1 MSTPAHIVPERGSDP
16 AISATDGN
24 RCLEGVKANPYRN
37 WGVSDLLPRASS
49 LDGKM
54 LFVVPD
60 TSPSRLLTI
69 RGCRLR
75 PGGPAVASFCRTHA
89 STPNSGGGKG
99 PSEEGPNETA
109 SPSSQTGKCL
119 GRTTPSASDWLGPKQ
134 DWPGGTPELISEA
147 LNKALGLYEVRAQDE
162 ANPIHGQMGGSIKN
176 SNLDVPLN
184 PLEFSHLA
192 QLVEKQFIDGK
203 YRHLVREIIS
213 KPEVLLTA
221 YNNIKSN
228 PGNMTVSPGSNTL
241 FFRRVASPGGISP
254 KWFHETGRK
263 LREGTYEF
271 EPILRSER
279 PKPNGAEKFPPT
291 IANPRDKII
300 QEAFR
305 MVLEIIYEPRFQDIS
320 HGFRR
325 NKGTHSALR
334 EIKMRWKNPSWWLE
348 FDIRKCFDTINK
360 KILVSILSETI
371 RDSRLESTLNQMW
384 NAKIMDVEL
393 GDPTGGVPQG
403 SVISPILTNLYLD
416 RLDREILRIRKELE
430 KGYPRH
436 RRANP
441 VYERLLHIPKNSV
454 RKMRPAAAS
463 LRERGGRLKI
473 VGRKGIPADPKDS
486 KFVRVYACRYADE
499 ILMAVSGSKALAREV
514 MEQVSRFLEDVLHL
528 EINPEKTR
536 LRHVVEEKATFLG
549 MSLLGPKPSQLHVR
563 SDKATRA
570 GNKYRGRVRKAASE
584 LSNGWEKGLKKLGEK
599 LLVCALKK
607 ASKEAGRNLTLIKPD
622 QEVRKMLEQICR
634 EIVSEVQR
642 PSGIRRDAMLRW
654 APELSEGGIFTNI
667 IERDGQG
674 VVREFDEFVVSVH
687 ELLYPE
693 SKVERKETGPGPERN
708 AKDVPTNQ
716 RQAFRIQIYAP
727 LSRILDKLR
736 ARGIINAEGRPTSVP
751 VLATQDDVTITQW
764 YGSVAHGFLSY
775 YRCCDNLYK
784 VKKVV
789 DYQLRWSC
797 LHTLSH
803 KMKAKGVGKV
813 IDKYTHELQVETA
826 KGPRVYFP
834 TPTELRVMGK
844 QFLVKSIK
852 DPERILCLMVLRTTR
867 HPADRCSVIGCLESK
882 IEMHHIRALKR
893 SGAGTLSIVNS
904 SSDRISGLEA
914 LHAALNRKQISLCRE
929 HHKAMHAG
937 DISLQDIDVSVVLN
951 PKPRRGQAC
960 DSR

>member
-1 MSTPAHIVPERGSDP
+1 MS
-16 AISATDGN
+16 
-24 RCLEGVKANPYRN
+24 N
-37 WGVSDLLPRASS
+37 W
-49 LDGKM
+49 
-54 LFVVPD
+54 
-60 TSPSRLLTI
+60 
-69 RGCRLR
+69 
-75 PGGPAVASFCRTHA
+75 
-89 STPNSGGGKG
+89 
-99 PSEEGPNETA
+99 ET
-109 SPSSQTGKCL
+109 
-119 GRTTPSASDWLGPKQ
+119 
-134 DWPGGTPELISEA
+134 
-147 LNKALGLYEVRAQDE
+147 
-162 ANPIHGQMGGSIKN
+162 
-176 SNLDVPLN
+176 
-184 PLEFSHLA
+184 
-192 QLVEKQFIDGK
+192 
-203 YRHLVREIIS
+203 
-213 KPEVLLTA
+213 
-221 YNNIKSN
+221 
-228 PGNMTVSPGSNTL
+228 
-241 FFRRVASPGGISP
+241 RR
-254 KWFHETGRK
+254 
-263 LREGTYEF
+263 
-271 EPILRSER
+271 
-279 PKPNGAEKFPPT
+279 
-291 IANPRDKII
+291 
-300 QEAFR
+300 
-305 MVLEIIYEPRFQDIS
+305 
-320 HGFRR
+320 
-325 NKGTHSALR
+325 
-334 EIKMRWKNPSWWLE
+334 
-348 FDIRKCFDTINK
+348 
-360 KILVSILSETI
+360 
-371 RDSRLESTLNQMW
+371 
-384 NAKIMDVEL
+384 
-393 GDPTGGVPQG
+393 GGVPQG

-416 RLDREILRIRKELE
+416 RLDREILRIRRELE

-436 RRANP
+436 RQANL

-454 RKMRPAAAS
+454 MKMGPAAAS
-463 LRERGGRLKI
+463 LQERRGRLKI
-473 VGRKGIPADPKDS
+473 VGRKGIPADPKDP
-486 KFVRVYACRYADE
+486 KFVRVYACRYADD
-499 ILMAVSGSKALAREV
+499 IPMAISGSKALAREV
-514 MEQVSRFLEDVLHL
+514 MERVSRFLEDVLHL

-536 LRHVVEEKATFLG
+536 LRYVVGEKATFLG
-549 MSLLGPKPSQLHVR
+549 MSLLGPKPSQLHVG
-563 SDKATRA
+563 SDKVTRA
-570 GNKYRGRVRKAASE
+570 MKKYRGRVRKAASE

-599 LLVCALKK
+599 LLVCAPKE

-642 PSGIRRDAMLRW
+642 PSGIRRDAMFRW
-654 APELSEGGIFTNI
+654 APESSEGDIFTNI

-693 SKVERKETGPGPERN
+693 SEVKRKETGPGPERN

-716 RQAFRIQIYAP
+716 RRAFRIQIYAP

-736 ARGIINAEGRPTSVP
+736 ARGIINVEGRPTSVP

-775 YRCCDNLYK
+775 YRCCDNFYK
-784 VKKVV
+784 IKRVV

-813 IDKYTHELQVETA
+813 INKYTHELRVETA

-844 QFLVKSIK
+844 QFLVRSIK

-867 HPADRCSVIGCLESK
+867 HPADRCSVIGRLESR

-904 SSDRISGLEA
+904 SNDRISGLEA

>member
-54 LFVVPD
+54 LSVVPD

-75 PGGPAVASFCRTHA
+75 PGGPAVTSFCRTHA

-119 GRTTPSASDWLGPKQ
+119 GRTTPSASDRLGPKQ

-162 ANPIHGQMGGSIKN
+162 ANPIHGQMGGAIKN

-228 PGNMTVSPGSNTL
+228 PGNMPAGPGSNTL
-241 FFRRVASPGGISP
+241 FFRRVASPGGMSP

-279 PKPNGAEKFPPT
+279 PNEAEKFPPT

-325 NKGTHSALR
+325 NKGTHSAPR

-416 RLDREILRIRKELE
+416 RLDREILRIRRELE

-436 RRANP
+436 RQANP
-441 VYERLLHIPKNSV
+441 VYERLPHIPKNSV
-454 RKMRPAAAS
+454 MKMGPAAA
-463 LRERGGRLKI
+463 LLQERRGRLKI
-473 VGRKGIPADPKDS
+473 VGRKGIPADPKDP
-486 KFVRVYACRYADE
+486 KFVRVYACRYADD
-499 ILMAVSGSKALAREV
+499 IPMAISGSKALAREV
-514 MEQVSRFLEDVLHL
+514 MERVSRFLEDVLHL

-536 LRHVVEEKATFLG
+536 LRHVVGEKATFLG
-549 MSLLGPKPSQLHVR
+549 MSLLGPKPSQLHVG
-563 SDKATRA
+563 SDKVTRA
-570 GNKYRGRVRKAASE
+570 MKKYRGRVRKAASE

-599 LLVCALKK
+599 LLVCAPKE

-642 PSGIRRDAMLRW
+642 PSGIRRDAMFRW
-654 APELSEGGIFTNI
+654 APESSEGDIFTNI

-693 SKVERKETGPGPERN
+693 SEVKRKETGPAPERN

-716 RQAFRIQIYAP
+716 RRAFRIQIYAP

-775 YRCCDNLYK
+775 YRCCDNFYK
-784 VKKVV
+784 IKRVV

-813 IDKYTHELQVETA
+813 INKYTHELRVETA

-844 QFLVKSIK
+844 QFLVRSIK

-867 HPADRCSVIGCLESK
+867 HPADRCSVIGRLESR

>member
-384 NAKIMDVEL
+384 NAKILDVEL

-463 LRERGGRLKI
+463 LRERGLKI

-584 LSNGWEKGLKKLGEK
+584 LSNGWERGLKKLGEK

-667 IERDGQG
+667 IEQDGQG

>member
-1 MSTPAHIVPERGSDP
+1 
-16 AISATDGN
+16 
-24 RCLEGVKANPYRN
+24 
-37 WGVSDLLPRASS
+37 
-49 LDGKM
+49 M

-75 PGGPAVASFCRTHA
+75 PGGPAVTSFCRTHA

-99 PSEEGPNETA
+99 PSEEGPNKTA
-109 SPSSQTGKCL
+109 SPSSQTGQCL

-134 DWPGGTPELISEA
+134 DRPGGTPKLISEA
-147 LNKALGLYEVRAQDE
+147 SNKALGLYEVRAQDE
-162 ANPIHGQMGGSIKN
+162 ANPIHGQMGGAIKS

-184 PLEFSHLA
+184 PLEFSHLD
-192 QLVEKQFIDGK
+192 QLVEKQFIGGK

-221 YNNIKSN
+221 YNNIKNN
-228 PGNMTVSPGSNTL
+228 PGNMTGSPGSETL
-241 FFRRVASPGGISP
+241 FLRRVPSPGISL

-271 EPILRSER
+271 EPIWRSEG
-279 PKPNGAEKFPPT
+279 PKPGKAEKRT
-291 IANPRDKII
+291 LIIANPRDKII

-305 MVLEIIYEPRFQDIS
+305 MVLEMIYEPRFRDIS
-320 HGFRR
+320 HGFRK

-334 EIKMRWKNPSWWLE
+334 DIKMRWKNPSWWLE
-348 FDIRKCFDTINK
+348 FDIRKCFDTINN
-360 KILVSILSETI
+360 KILMSILSETI
-371 RDSRLESTLNQMW
+371 QDSRLESTLNQMW

-393 GDPTGGVPQG
+393 GGPGVPQG

-416 RLDREILRIRKELE
+416 RLDREILWIREELE
-430 KGYPRH
+430 KDSPRY

-441 VYERLLHIPKNSV
+441 IYKRLLYIPRNSV
-454 RKMRPAAAS
+454 MKMGPAAL
-463 LRERGGRLKI
+463 LREKRRRLNI
-473 VGRKGIPADPKDS
+473 VGRKGIPFADLKDP
-486 KFVRVYACRYADE
+486 KFVRVYACRYADD

-514 MEQVSRFLEDVLHL
+514 MERVSRFLKDVLHL
-528 EINPEKTR
+528 EINPENTH
-536 LRHVVEEKATFLG
+536 LGHVVEEKATFLG
-549 MSLLGPKPSQLHVR
+549 MSLLGRKPSQLHVR
-563 SDKATRA
+563 SDKAIRA
-570 GNKYRGRVRKAASE
+570 GKKYRGRVRKAALE

-599 LLVCALKK
+599 LLVCALKRAFK
-607 ASKEAGRNLTLIKPD
+607 GAGGGGNLTRMKPD
-622 QEVRKMLEQICR
+622 QEVRKMLEKSCR
-634 EIVSEVQR
+634 EVVSKVQR
-642 PSGIRRDAMLRW
+642 PTAAMGRDAMFRW
-654 APELSEGGIFTNI
+654 ARESSKGDILTNV

-674 VVREFDEFVVSVH
+674 VVINFDELVVSMH
-687 ELLYPE
+687 KLLYPE
-693 SKVERKETGPGPERN
+693 YLVGRKESTGPGPERD

-716 RQAFRIQIYAP
+716 RQAFFRIQIYAP

-751 VLATQDDVTITQW
+751 VLATQDDVTIMQW
-764 YGSVAHGFLSY
+764 YGSVAHGLLSY
-775 YRCCDNLYK
+775 YRCCDNFSK
-784 VKKVV
+784 VKKMV

-813 IDKYTHELQVETA
+813 IDKYTHELRVETA

-834 TPTELRVMGK
+834 TPTELRIMGK

-852 DPERILCLMVLRTTR
+852 DPERILGLMFLRTTR
-867 HPADRCSVIGCLESK
+867 HPAERCSVIGCLERM

-893 SGAGTLSIVNS
+893 YGAGGPKMSIVNS
-904 SSDRISGLEA
+904 SGDRISGLEA
-914 LHAALNRKQISLCRE
+914 LHVALNRKQIPLCRE

-951 PKPRRGQAC
+951 PKPIRG
-960 DSR
+960 